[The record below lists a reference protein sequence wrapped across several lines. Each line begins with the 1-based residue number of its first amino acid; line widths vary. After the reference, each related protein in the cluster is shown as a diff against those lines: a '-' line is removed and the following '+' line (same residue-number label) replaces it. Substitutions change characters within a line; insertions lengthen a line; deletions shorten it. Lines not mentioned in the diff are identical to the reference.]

1 LCREQLEGFRLDFQ
15 VEFVDY
21 QYMQLLRLQ
30 DAQLNIQDRIFKES
44 AFLQFLGAVVF
55 AGLAV
60 GMYMWHRFGDLPFF
74 FVVVSGGF
82 LALFSLMCFRSF
94 SRTLAPT
101 NWVAA
106 VGPDRILIKFR
117 SYLNPDLP
125 AEDPQVISLWF
136 SEIQA
141 AQITKQRLK
150 YYRSQRDGAAT
161 EFHTY
166 FDIFIRSESLQ
177 PLKDRLKYERT
188 AMVTRDRIICKVSSK
203 AQHYPVCVPDEQ
215 TIRILWRSPASH
227 VVPSARKLAD
237 LLARQ
242 QVTIKAMERQVCDYT
257 KSASSD
263 SEARILELAE
273 RGKIIPAVRLAEKL
287 YGYNTTEAKQFV
299 EGLLR

>member
-1 LCREQLEGFRLDFQ
+1 LDFQ
-15 VEFVDY
+15 VGFVDY

-44 AFLQFLGAVVF
+44 AFWQFLGAVVF

-60 GMYMWHRFGDLPFF
+60 GMYMWHKYGELPFF

-82 LALFSLMCFRSF
+82 LALFSLICFRHF
-94 SRTLAPT
+94 TRTLAPA

-106 VGPDRILIKFR
+106 IGPDRILIKFR
-117 SYLNPDLP
+117 SYLNADLP
-125 AEDPQVISLWF
+125 AEDQQVISLWF
-136 SEIQA
+136 SEIEA
-141 AQITKQRLK
+141 GRITKQRLK

-161 EFHTY
+161 EYHTY
-166 FDIFIRSESLQ
+166 FDFIVRDSSLQ
-177 PLKDRLKYERT
+177 PLKDRLKYEHT

-203 AQHYPVCVPDEQ
+203 AQHYPVSVPDER

-227 VVPSARKLAD
+227 VVPSVRKLAD

-242 QVTIKAMERQVCDYT
+242 RVTIRAAERQVCDYT

-263 SEARILELAE
+263 PESKILELVE
-273 RGKIIPAVRLAEKL
+273 KGKKIAAVRLAEKL
-287 YGYNTTEAKQFV
+287 YGYNTTEAKQFI
-299 EGLLR
+299 EGLLS

>member
-1 LCREQLEGFRLDFQ
+1 MA
-15 VEFVDY
+15 DY
-21 QYMQLLRLQ
+21 LNMQLLKLQ
-30 DAQLNIQDRIFKES
+30 DAQLNVQDRVFKES
-44 AFLQFLGAVVF
+44 AFLQFLGGVVF

-60 GMYMWHRFGDLPFF
+60 GMYLWHRFGELPFF

-82 LALFSLMCFRSF
+82 LALFSLIFFRCFARA
-94 SRTLAPT
+94 LAPA

-106 VGPDRILIKFR
+106 AGPDRILIKFR
-117 SYLNPDLP
+117 SYLNADLP
-125 AEDPQVISLWF
+125 AEDPQVITLWF
-136 SEIQA
+136 SEIEA

-150 YYRSQRDGAAT
+150 YYGSQRDGATT

-166 FDIFIRSESLQ
+166 FDIFVRGENLQ
-177 PLKDRLKYERT
+177 LLKDTLKYERT

-203 AQHYPVCVPDEQ
+203 AQHYPVSVPDER

-227 VVPSARKLAD
+227 VVPSAKKLAE

-257 KSASSD
+257 NSASGD
-263 SEARILELAE
+263 SESRILELAE
-273 RGKIIPAVRLAEKL
+273 KGKIIPAVRLAEKL
-287 YGYNTTEAKQFV
+287 YGYNTTEAKEFV